1 MKQNENFIYDSI
13 LCCSLSNKMSINQLV
28 PFNNNQISF
37 IQIFLAIKLLHRN
50 SFFFNFSKY
59 LILNKK

>member
-13 LCCSLSNKMSINQLV
+13 LCCSLSNKMNINQLV
-28 PFNNNQISF
+28 PFDNNQISF

-50 SFFFNFSKY
+50 FIYFF
-59 LILNKK
+59 

>member
-28 PFNNNQISF
+28 PFDNNQISF

-50 SFFFNFSKY
+50 SFFFQFF
-59 LILNKK
+59 